1 MWFQAYVRV
10 AKGNLPISNDLK
22 RKGRQNNMTNEQII
36 FNEAVELMKN
46 GKIGKTGR
54 QFEIED
60 ENGNKTML
68 DEPET
73 IHTFQAW
80 KARGFSVKKGEK
92 AVAQF
97 YIWKC
102 VSKQTQ
108 DSDGMTEEQKRMFM
122 RKASFFSASQVQEMN

>member
-1 MWFQAYVRV
+1 
-10 AKGNLPISNDLK
+10 
-22 RKGRQNNMTNEQII
+22 MTNEQII
-36 FNEAVELMKN
+36 FNESVELMKN

-54 QFEIED
+54 QFEVED

-102 VSKQTQ
+102 VSKQIQ
-108 DSDGMTEEQKRMFM
+108 DSEGMTEEQKRMFM
-122 RKASFFSASQVQEMN
+122 KKASFFSASQVQEMN

>member
-1 MWFQAYVRV
+1 
-10 AKGNLPISNDLK
+10 
-22 RKGRQNNMTNEQII
+22 MTNEQII
-36 FNEAVELMKN
+36 FNESVELMKN

-54 QFEIED
+54 QFEVED

-80 KARGFSVKKGEK
+80 KKLGYCVKKGEK

-97 YIWKC
+97 HIWKC

-122 RKASFFSASQVQEMN
+122 KKASFFSASQVQAMN

>member
-1 MWFQAYVRV
+1 
-10 AKGNLPISNDLK
+10 
-22 RKGRQNNMTNEQII
+22 MTNEQII

-54 QFEIED
+54 QFEVED

-80 KARGFSVKKGEK
+80 KSRGFSVKKGEK

-102 VSKQTQ
+102 VSKQIQ

-122 RKASFFSASQVQEMN
+122 KKASFFSASQVQEMN

>member
-1 MWFQAYVRV
+1 
-10 AKGNLPISNDLK
+10 
-22 RKGRQNNMTNEQII
+22 MTNEQII

-54 QFEIED
+54 QVEVED

-122 RKASFFSASQVQEMN
+122 KKASFFSASQVQEMN